1 MHSADLAELQRI
13 EARLRD
19 LHASLC
25 RQKVEILNSSGVIV
39 EQSLLS
45 PIDVA
50 RIAELNE
57 KLSHIEAMQEEV
69 YRKWQQPRD
78 AEVELELDK
87 LKRGSGNSDPVY
99 GTGERGGNYEV
110 RISKKGSV
118 CKRYLQSN
126 D

>member
-13 EARLRD
+13 DARLRD

-25 RQKVEILNSSGVIV
+25 RQKVEMLNSLGVIV
-39 EQSLLS
+39 EERLSS

-50 RIAELNE
+50 KVAELNE

-78 AEVELELDK
+78 AEVELELDQ
-87 LKRGSGNSDPVY
+87 LKRGCGNSDRVY

-118 CKRYLQSN
+118 YKRYI
-126 D
+126 

>member
-19 LHASLC
+19 LHAFHC

-39 EQSLLS
+39 EEILSS

-57 KLSHIEAMQEEV
+57 KLSHIETMQGEV

-87 LKRGSGNSDPVY
+87 LKRGSSNSDRVY

-118 CKRYLQSN
+118 YKRYI
-126 D
+126 

>member
-39 EQSLLS
+39 EESLLS

-78 AEVELELDK
+78 ADVELELDK
-87 LKRGSGNSDPVY
+87 LKRGSGNSYRVY

-118 CKRYLQSN
+118 YKRYLQSN

>member
-1 MHSADLAELQRI
+1 MHFADFAELQRI

-25 RQKVEILNSSGVIV
+25 RQKIEILNSSGVIV
-39 EQSLLS
+39 EAMLSS
-45 PIDVA
+45 PIDLA

-57 KLSHIEAMQEEV
+57 KLSCIEVMQEEV

-78 AEVELELDK
+78 AEIELELGK
-87 LKRGSGNSDPVY
+87 LKRGGGNSDRVY

-110 RISKKGSV
+110 RISKKGSIY
-118 CKRYLQSN
+118 KQYI
-126 D
+126 

>member
-39 EQSLLS
+39 EESLLS

-78 AEVELELDK
+78 ADVELELDK
-87 LKRGSGNSDPVY
+87 LKRGSDNSDRVY

-118 CKRYLQSN
+118 YKRYLQSN

>member
-1 MHSADLAELQRI
+1 M
-13 EARLRD
+13 RD

-25 RQKVEILNSSGVIV
+25 RQKVEMLNSLGVIV
-39 EQSLLS
+39 EERLS
-45 PIDVA
+45 SPMDVA
-50 RIAELNE
+50 KVAELNE

-78 AEVELELDK
+78 AEVELELDQ
-87 LKRGSGNSDPVY
+87 LKRGSGNSDRVY

-118 CKRYLQSN
+118 FKRYI
-126 D
+126 

>member
-25 RQKVEILNSSGVIV
+25 RQKVEILKSSGVIV

-69 YRKWQQPRD
+69 CRKWQQPRD
-78 AEVELELDK
+78 ADVELELDK
-87 LKRGSGNSDPVY
+87 LKRGSGNSDRVY

-110 RISKKGSV
+110 RISKKGI
-118 CKRYLQSN
+118 CLQAVFTIK
-126 D
+126 

>member
-39 EQSLLS
+39 EERLSS

-50 RIAELNE
+50 KIAELNE

-87 LKRGSGNSDPVY
+87 LKRGSGNSDRVY

-118 CKRYLQSN
+118 YKRYI
-126 D
+126 

>member
-13 EARLRD
+13 EARLRG

-25 RQKVEILNSSGVIV
+25 SQKVEILNSLGMIDEARLS
-39 EQSLLS
+39 S

-57 KLSHIEAMQEEV
+57 KLSRIEAMQEEV

-78 AEVELELDK
+78 AEVELELDM
-87 LKRGSGNSDPVY
+87 LKRGCGNSDRVY
-99 GTGERGGNYEV
+99 GIGERGGNYEV

-118 CKRYLQSN
+118 YKRYI
-126 D
+126 

>member
-1 MHSADLAELQRI
+1 MHSADFAELQRI

-25 RQKVEILNSSGVIV
+25 RQKVEILNSLGVIDEV
-39 EQSLLS
+39 RLS
-45 PIDVA
+45 NPIDVA

-57 KLSHIEAMQEEV
+57 KLSRIEAMQEEV

-87 LKRGSGNSDPVY
+87 LKRGCGNSDRVY
-99 GTGERGGNYEV
+99 GIGERGGNYEV
-110 RISKKGSV
+110 RISEKGSV
-118 CKRYLQSN
+118 YKRYI
-126 D
+126 

>member
-1 MHSADLAELQRI
+1 M
-13 EARLRD
+13 
-19 LHASLC
+19 
-25 RQKVEILNSSGVIV
+25 

-78 AEVELELDK
+78 ADVELELDK
-87 LKRGSGNSDPVY
+87 LKRGSGNSDRVY

-118 CKRYLQSN
+118 YKRYLQSN